1 MIRDQRQRRR
11 YDVLSDIH
19 RMDADLTHIADRMSE
34 QGKTRADLG
43 RLLGLDSSQ
52 VNRIFNGKRRI
63 QYHERIKIDQWLGEA
78 GMQSQAPTSGIVVA
92 GPNMIPLYGYVGAA
106 SEGRL
111 TLAEQ
116 NLRGYVPMHPAQQ
129 HVREAFAL
137 EVNDISMSPRYEP
150 GEMVYLA
157 PNRWP
162 SRDQDCVVVTKEGEG
177 LLKRYVGRDHKTIT
191 LHQLNPDQDIQVGID
206 EIEAIHTVV
215 GRN

>member
-1 MIRDQRQRRR
+1 
-11 YDVLSDIH
+11 
-19 RMDADLTHIADRMSE
+19 MDADLTQIAALMAE
-34 QGKTRADLG
+34 QNKSRADLG

-52 VNRIFNGKRRI
+52 VNRVFNGKRRI
-63 QYHERIKIDQWLGEA
+63 QYHERIKIDEWLG
-78 GMQSQAPTSGIVVA
+78 QSQSLTATSGVVVA

-162 SRDQDCVVVTKEGEG
+162 TRDQDCVVVTKEGEG
-177 LLKRYVGRDHKTIT
+177 LLKRFVRRDHTKIV
-191 LHQLNPDQDIQVGID
+191 LHQLNPGADIDVQLD
-206 EIEAIHTVV
+206 DIEAIHTVV

>member
-1 MIRDQRQRRR
+1 MDS
-11 YDVLSDIH
+11 DVLAI
-19 RMDADLTHIADRMSE
+19 RAAMRE
-34 QGKTRADLG
+34 QSKSQADLG

-63 QYHERIKIDQWLGEA
+63 QHHEMRKIEEWLGT
-78 GMQSQAPTSGIVVA
+78 APNQVATGVVVA
-92 GPNMIPLYGYVGAA
+92 GPHMIPLYGFVGAA

-116 NLRGYVPMHPAQQ
+116 NLRGFVPMHPGQQ
-129 HVREAFAL
+129 HVRDAFAL

-150 GEMVYLA
+150 GEIVYLA

-162 SRDQDCVVVTKEGEG
+162 TRDQDCVIVTKEGQG
-177 LLKRYVGRDHKTIT
+177 LLKRYIRRDHEKVV
-191 LHQLNPDQDIQVGID
+191 LHQLNPEQDIDVPLDDID
-206 EIEAIHTVV
+206 AIHTVV

>member
-1 MIRDQRQRRR
+1 MS
-11 YDVLSDIH
+11 VIH
-19 RMDADLTHIADRMSE
+19 SMDADTTMIAARMAE
-34 QGKTRADLG
+34 QGKSRAELG

-52 VNRIFNGKRRI
+52 VNRVFNGKRRI
-63 QYHERIKIDQWLGEA
+63 QYHERLKIDEWLG
-78 GMQSQAPTSGIVVA
+78 QSQSLTAPSGTVVA

-116 NLRGYVPMHPAQQ
+116 NLRGFVPMHPAQQ
-129 HVREAFAL
+129 HVRDAFAL

-162 SRDQDCVVVTKEGEG
+162 TRDQDCVVVTHEGQG
-177 LLKRYVGRDHKTIT
+177 LLKKFVRREATKIV
-191 LHQLNPDQDIQVGID
+191 LHQLNPPLDIDVSLSD
-206 EIEAIHTVV
+206 VEAIHSVV

>member
-1 MIRDQRQRRR
+1 
-11 YDVLSDIH
+11 
-19 RMDADLTHIADRMSE
+19 MDADLTHIADRMSE
-34 QGKTRADLG
+34 QGKSRADLG

-63 QYHERIKIDQWLGEA
+63 QYHERLKIDQWLGDGGVQPA
-78 GMQSQAPTSGIVVA
+78 ATTGVVVA

-162 SRDQDCVVVTKEGEG
+162 MRDQDCVVVTKEGEG
-177 LLKRYVGRDHKTIT
+177 LLKRYVGRDLHKIT
-191 LHQLNPDQDIQVGID
+191 LHQLNPAQDIEVAIDQV
-206 EIEAIHTVV
+206 EAIHTVV

>member
-1 MIRDQRQRRR
+1 MDSDVISIRALMTQ
-11 YDVLSDIH
+11 
-19 RMDADLTHIADRMSE
+19 
-34 QGKTRADLG
+34 QGKTQADLG

-63 QYHERIKIDQWLGEA
+63 QYHERVKIDEWLG
-78 GMQSQAPTSGIVVA
+78 A
-92 GPNMIPLYGYVGAA
+92 GPQIPATNNVVPMPHMVPLYGFVGAA

-116 NLRGYVPMHPAQQ
+116 NLRGYVAMHPAQQ
-129 HVREAFAL
+129 HVRDAFAL

-150 GEMVYLA
+150 GEIVYLA

-162 SRDQDCVVVTKEGEG
+162 SRDQDCVVVTKEGQG
-177 LLKRYVGRDHKTIT
+177 LLKRYVRRDQEKIT
-191 LHQLNPDQDIQVGID
+191 LYQLNPAQDIEVRLED
-206 EIEAIHTVV
+206 LDAIHTVV

>member
-1 MIRDQRQRRR
+1 MIRAQRQRRGQDIPSDIHFMDS
-11 YDVLSDIH
+11 DVLSI
-19 RMDADLTHIADRMSE
+19 RALMTQ
-34 QGKTRADLG
+34 QGKTQADLG

-63 QYHERIKIDQWLGEA
+63 QYHERVKIDEWLG
-78 GMQSQAPTSGIVVA
+78 SGPQVGATNNVV
-92 GPNMIPLYGYVGAA
+92 PMPHMVPLYGFVGAA

-116 NLRGYVPMHPAQQ
+116 NLRGYVAMHPAQQ
-129 HVREAFAL
+129 HVRDAFAL

-150 GEMVYLA
+150 GEIVYLA

-162 SRDQDCVVVTKEGEG
+162 SRDQDCVVVTKEGQG
-177 LLKRYVGRDHKTIT
+177 LLKRYVRRDQEKIT
-191 LHQLNPDQDIQVGID
+191 LFQLNPAQDIEVRLED
-206 EIEAIHTVV
+206 LDAIHTVV

>member
-1 MIRDQRQRRR
+1 VIRAQRQRHAH
-11 YDVLSDIH
+11 DVLSVIPF
-19 RMDADLTHIADRMSE
+19 MDADIAMIAARMAE
-34 QGKTRADLG
+34 QKKTKADLG

-52 VNRIFNGKRRI
+52 VNRIFNDRRRI
-63 QYHERIKIDQWLGEA
+63 QHHERLKIDEWLGL
-78 GMQSQAPTSGIVVA
+78 APAASSATGVVVA

-116 NLRGYVPMHPAQQ
+116 NLRGFVPMHPAQQ

-150 GEMVYLA
+150 GEIVYLA

-162 SRDQDCVVVTKEGEG
+162 SRDQDCVVVTNEGEG
-177 LLKRYVGRDHKTIT
+177 LLKRFIRRDQASVV
-191 LHQLNPDQDIQVGID
+191 LCQLNPSREITIGLDD
-206 EIEAIHTVV
+206 IEAIHTVV

>member
-1 MIRDQRQRRR
+1 
-11 YDVLSDIH
+11 
-19 RMDADLTHIADRMSE
+19 MDADIANIGARMAE
-34 QGKTRADLG
+34 QGKSKADLG

-52 VNRIFNGKRRI
+52 VNRVFSGKRRI
-63 QYHERIKIDQWLGEA
+63 QYHERLKIDEWLGLA
-78 GMQSQAPTSGIVVA
+78 QSPTTGVVVA
-92 GPNMIPLYGYVGAA
+92 GPNMIPLYGFVGAA

-116 NLRGYVPMHPAQQ
+116 NLRGYVPMHPGQQ

-150 GEMVYLA
+150 GEIVYLA

-162 SRDQDCVVVTKEGEG
+162 TRDQDCVVVTKDGG
-177 LLKRYVGRDHKTIT
+177 GMVKRYVRRDHEKIV
-191 LHQLNPDQDIQVGID
+191 LHQLNPERDIDVALEDID
-206 EIEAIHTVV
+206 AIHTVV

>member
-1 MIRDQRQRRR
+1 MDS
-11 YDVLSDIH
+11 DVLAI
-19 RMDADLTHIADRMSE
+19 RAAMRE
-34 QGKTRADLG
+34 QSKSQADLG

-63 QYHERIKIDQWLGEA
+63 QHHEMRKIEEWLGTTPN
-78 GMQSQAPTSGIVVA
+78 QAATGVVVA
-92 GPNMIPLYGYVGAA
+92 GPHMIPLYGFVGAA

-116 NLRGYVPMHPAQQ
+116 NLRGFVPMHPGQQ
-129 HVREAFAL
+129 HVRDAFAL

-150 GEMVYLA
+150 GEIVYLA

-162 SRDQDCVVVTKEGEG
+162 TRDQDCVIVTKEGQG
-177 LLKRYVGRDHKTIT
+177 LLKRYVRRDHEKVV
-191 LHQLNPDQDIQVGID
+191 LHQLNPDQDIDVPLGDID
-206 EIEAIHTVV
+206 AIHTVV

>member
-1 MIRDQRQRRR
+1 MPAFG
-11 YDVLSDIH
+11 L
-19 RMDADLTHIADRMSE
+19 MDADTTMIANQMAE
-34 QGKTRADLG
+34 QGKSKADLG

-52 VNRIFNGKRRI
+52 VNRIFNGRRRI
-63 QYHERIKIDQWLGEA
+63 QYHERLKIDDWLGL
-78 GMQSQAPTSGIVVA
+78 GAPTSHTTGTVVA

-116 NLRGYVPMHPAQQ
+116 NLRGYVMMHPAQQ

-150 GEMVYLA
+150 GEVVYLA

-162 SRDQDCVVVTKEGEG
+162 TRDQDCVVVTREGEG
-177 LLKRYVGRDHKTIT
+177 LLKRFVRREHTKVV
-191 LHQLNPDQDIQVGID
+191 LHQLNPDQDIDVPLD
-206 EIEAIHTVV
+206 DIEAIHTVV

>member
-1 MIRDQRQRRR
+1 
-11 YDVLSDIH
+11 
-19 RMDADLTHIADRMSE
+19 MDADTTLIAARMAELNKS
-34 QGKTRADLG
+34 RAELG

-63 QYHERIKIDQWLGEA
+63 QYHERLKIDEWLGQ
-78 GMQSQAPTSGIVVA
+78 GPRQPLTPTTGIVVA

-106 SEGRL
+106 TEGRL

-150 GEMVYLA
+150 GEIVYLA

-162 SRDQDCVVVTKEGEG
+162 SRDQDCVIVKKNGEG
-177 LLKRYVGRDHKTIT
+177 VLKRFVRRE
-191 LHQLNPDQDIQVGID
+191 LARVVLRQLNPDEEIDVQLDDID
-206 EIEAIHTVV
+206 SIHTVV

>member
-1 MIRDQRQRRR
+1 MDS
-11 YDVLSDIH
+11 DVLSI
-19 RMDADLTHIADRMSE
+19 RALMTQ
-34 QGKTRADLG
+34 QGKTQADLG

-63 QYHERIKIDQWLGEA
+63 QYHERVKIDEWLG
-78 GMQSQAPTSGIVVA
+78 SGPQVGATNNVV
-92 GPNMIPLYGYVGAA
+92 PMPHMVPLYGFVGAA

-116 NLRGYVPMHPAQQ
+116 NLRGYVAMHPAQQ
-129 HVREAFAL
+129 HVRDAFAL

-150 GEMVYLA
+150 GEIVYLA

-162 SRDQDCVVVTKEGEG
+162 SRDQDCVVVTKEGQG
-177 LLKRYVGRDHKTIT
+177 LLKRYVRRDQEKIT
-191 LHQLNPDQDIQVGID
+191 LFQLNPAQDIEVRLED
-206 EIEAIHTVV
+206 LDAIHTVV